1 MPLEDQVIETIRR
14 YRHRLS
20 MTRLREPLVWYRH
33 RGLRASDAW
42 VASYPRSG
50 STWLR
55 FLLMEVLT
63 GQPSEFGKV
72 DEVIPDVGRHP
83 EAPELLPGS
92 GRLIKTHQPYRR
104 DCRKAVFLVRD
115 LRDVVMSE
123 YAYQRAL
130 GWAEGGLEEYLP
142 SFLNGKVNPFGSWQ
156 SNTESWMNSPLAG
169 RGDLLVVRFEDLRRN
184 SAEKLGE
191 IVEFCGVRPDAEK
204 IRKAIENNSLER
216 MREKEKRNPQKAS
229 KRGRFVRSGAVGGWR
244 EALSEGQLRL
254 ITQHAGRVM
263 ARLGYAETGTLAEA
277 GIPSA
282 VFSSGANSTASRLE
296 IQTIP
301 QNARRRPSAE

>member
-1 MPLEDQVIETIRR
+1 MKINGCPPEGGLYKFSKGAPLREQVTEAIRK

-33 RGLRASDAW
+33 RGLRSEDAW

-55 FLLMEVLT
+55 FLLMEILA
-63 GQPSEFGKV
+63 GQSSEFGRV
-72 DEVIPDVGRHP
+72 DAVIPDVGRHP
-83 EAPELLPGS
+83 EAPALVPGS

-104 DCRKAVFLVRD
+104 ECRKAVLLVRD

-142 SFLNGKVNPFGSWQ
+142 RFLKGKVNPFGSWQ
-156 SNTESWMNSPLAG
+156 GHAESWMDSPLVG
-169 RGDLLVVRFEDLRRN
+169 RGGLLLVRFEDLRRN
-184 SAEKLGE
+184 TAETLCE
-191 IVEFCGVRPDAEK
+191 IIEFYGLVPDDKK
-204 IRKAIENNSLER
+204 IETAIENNSLDR
-216 MREKEKRNPQKAS
+216 MREKEKRNPPKAS

-244 EALSEGQLRL
+244 QELSTCQLSL
-254 ITQHAGRVM
+254 IQQFAGKM
-263 ARLGYAETGTLAEA
+263 MEKLGYTESGVVTEA
-277 GIPSA
+277 RVPSRR
-282 VFSSGANSTASRLE
+282 VQLSS
-296 IQTIP
+296 
-301 QNARRRPSAE
+301 